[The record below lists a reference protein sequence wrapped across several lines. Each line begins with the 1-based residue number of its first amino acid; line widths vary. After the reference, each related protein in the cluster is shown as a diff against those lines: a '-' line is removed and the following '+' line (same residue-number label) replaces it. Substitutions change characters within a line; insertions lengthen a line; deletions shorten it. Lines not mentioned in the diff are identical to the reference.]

1 MPTQV
6 KHHTVALAAIG
17 ISREV
22 ARQCLVIFT
31 GEGKSDLV
39 EAEKARIASLD
50 ASAEVLRKDEGLE
63 ESKKGVGK

>member
-1 MPTQV
+1 MSVTV
-6 KHHTVALAAIG
+6 KHHSVALAAIG

-31 GEGKSDLV
+31 GEGKTELAK
-39 EAEKARIASLD
+39 AEMERIASLD
-50 ASAEVLRKDEGLE
+50 ASADVLRKDEGME